1 MLCKRKGYKQAS
13 SAEQRKIKYYNPKEW
28 PLRRR
33 VYPIVGW
40 PGWAPGGSVHCYSPK
55 VVLHPARHLSC
66 VFKGQVARLSGDH
79 VPETLCPKATR
90 WGCWGIGPY
99 QKTLQIPQNR
109 SPQDHSQRGARKPPL
124 PAFPSLP
131 QIPWEHRLCTAISRV
146 EGQTWFI
153 STVGSGLGRRG
164 PCVFEGEG

>member
-33 VYPIVGW
+33 VSPVVGW
-40 PGWAPGGSVHCYSPK
+40 PGWAPGGSAHCYSPK

-66 VFKGQVARLSGDH
+66 VFKGQVARLSGDR
-79 VPETLCPKATR
+79 VPETLCPKATC

-99 QKTLQIPQNR
+99 QKTLQIPRNH
-109 SPQDHSQRGARKPPL
+109 SPQDHRPKGSQETTPASFSSSAPNPL
-124 PAFPSLP
+124 GTQVMCSYKQNRRPDLVHQHGRQWPGTL
-131 QIPWEHRLCTAISRV
+131 R
-146 EGQTWFI
+146 
-153 STVGSGLGRRG
+153 TV
-164 PCVFEGEG
+164 